1 MCIGFFR
8 CRRYSCVL
16 LKWRFRGSAAAES
29 AQNAKMGA
37 ADAKN
42 RLSVRSVWIGGQAVT
57 VPVVPL
63 KGLIRDEPAAPR
75 LTAPI

>member
-16 LKWRFRGSAAAES
+16 LKWRFWGSAATES

-42 RLSVRSVWIGGQAVT
+42 RLSVLSVWIGGNYAVI
-57 VPVVPL
+57 VHKRISV
-63 KGLIRDEPAAPR
+63 
-75 LTAPI
+75 